1 MKDKYDKCV
10 CCNKNTQE
18 LKDEH
23 INHRNYYVEGAD
35 NTAKNA
41 ILNYM
46 VIIVT
51 NFLGPLA
58 QLVRAS
64 DS

>member
-1 MKDKYDKCV
+1 MKDKY
-10 CCNKNTQE
+10 
-18 LKDEH
+18 
-23 INHRNYYVEGAD
+23 D